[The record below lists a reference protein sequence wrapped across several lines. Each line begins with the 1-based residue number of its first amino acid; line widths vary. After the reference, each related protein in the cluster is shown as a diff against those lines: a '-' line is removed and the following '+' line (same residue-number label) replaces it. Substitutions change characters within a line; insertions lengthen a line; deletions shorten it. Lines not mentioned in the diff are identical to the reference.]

1 MGCASSAPLE
11 RLAKVDTGVVVYSH
25 NDSDHGKRG
34 AGGAALR
41 GDGQTLYVLGN
52 KGLAVFDCRNPAAPA
67 RLAVIDTGTVGIHSG
82 AALAFHNDGVTMYI
96 AGGKGLSVFDVSGDR
111 RAPGKI
117 GSTLETG
124 ALSSRGG
131 AALAFDGDR
140 RLYLAGGKGLV
151 VYDVGPRNERAPQKV
166 GARLIDTGAIGTVS
180 QCALCFSHPGTT
192 PRALYV
198 AGGKGLAVF
207 DLANPDLPRKVGKTV
222 DTGVLNYNGGAA
234 LALHPHVAQLFVAG
248 GGGLAQLDIS
258 YPFAPSVRMKFAHTG
273 CLSYEGGASLAVDGT
288 TLLLAGGNGLGA
300 YELPPH
306 GGDIKR
312 VTRRGT
318 NVGWK
323 QNRTLDT
330 GVFSPNGA
338 TALLVDGGVVYAAG
352 GRGLGVFDA
361 QQLLSRTCSRAA
373 LGPLP
378 GAGIPWPFPPP
389 PGTDAGG
396 KRTKVVVKVE
406 LPVGKLGLTVI
417 TSPPVVGAVRTDSP
431 VAGQVAPGD
440 IIVSLTRPGMGDVDT
455 TNMDGQAVMETLIAF
470 ADREGRSLTVAK
482 HGVYGV
488 GVPPGP
494 LKVLFLDG
502 TCCVYAVKDA
512 SPLFG
517 ATKKGDTLMSVNGK
531 PVTPTTMFDI
541 IKAADDGT
549 SERKLVFR

>member
-52 KGLAVFDCRNPAAPA
+52 KGLAVFDCRDPAAPA

-124 ALSSRGG
+124 ALSSHGG

-180 QCALCFSHPGTT
+180 QCALCFSPPGTT

-207 DLANPDLPRKVGKTV
+207 DLANPDLPRKVGKTM
-222 DTGVLNYNGGAA
+222 TKCGGGVA
-234 LALHPHVAQLFVAG
+234 LALHPQKALVFVAG
-248 GGGLAQLDIS
+248 EGGLALVDIS
-258 YPFAPSVRMKFAHTG
+258 DPLAPFVSMKFEHTG
-273 CLSYEGGASLAVDGT
+273 CQCDGASLAVDDT
-288 TLLLAGGNGLGA
+288 TLLLAGGYGLGA
-300 YELPPH
+300 FDLT
-306 GGDIKR
+306 GGRFKR

-318 NVGWK
+318 NPGWYE
-323 QNRTLDT
+323 NRTLDT
-330 GVFSPNGA
+330 GVVTSNAA
-338 TALLVDGGVVYAAG
+338 TALLMDGGVIYAAG
-352 GRGLGVFDA
+352 GGGLAVIDA
-361 QQLLSRTCSRAA
+361 QQLLGRTCSRAA
-373 LGPLP
+373 LGPDP
-378 GAGIPWPFPPP
+378 GAGIEGVPWPPPPP
-389 PGTDAGG
+389 PGTMQV
-396 KRTKVVVKVE
+396 T
-406 LPVGKLGLTVI
+406 I
-417 TSPPVVGAVRTDSP
+417 PPG
-431 VAGQVAPGD
+431 
-440 IIVSLTRPGMGDVDT
+440 IRPGMQFPVS
-455 TNMDGQAVMETLIAF
+455 MPDG
-470 ADREGRSLTVAK
+470 RERNVTCPE
-482 HGVYGV
+482 GVQ
-488 GVPPGP
+488 PGQ
-494 LKVLFLDG
+494 
-502 TCCVYAVKDA
+502 TIEA
-512 SPLFG
+512 
-517 ATKKGDTLMSVNGK
+517 
-531 PVTPTTMFDI
+531 
-541 IKAADDGT
+541 
-549 SERKLVFR
+549 RVFRLPPPPPK

>member
-180 QCALCFSHPGTT
+180 QCALCFSPPGTT

-207 DLANPDLPRKVGKTV
+207 DLANPDLPRKVGKTM
-222 DTGVLNYNGGAA
+222 TKCGGGVA
-234 LALHPHVAQLFVAG
+234 LALHPQKALVFVAG
-248 GGGLAQLDIS
+248 EGGLALVDIS
-258 YPFAPSVRMKFAHTG
+258 DPLAPFVSMKFEHTG
-273 CLSYEGGASLAVDGT
+273 CQCDGASLAVDDT
-288 TLLLAGGNGLGA
+288 TLLLAGGYGLGA
-300 YELPPH
+300 FDLT
-306 GGDIKR
+306 GGRFKR

-318 NVGWK
+318 NPGWYE
-323 QNRTLDT
+323 NRTLDT
-330 GVFSPNGA
+330 GVVTSNAA
-338 TALLVDGGVVYAAG
+338 TALLMDGGVIYAAG
-352 GRGLGVFDA
+352 GGGLAVIDA
-361 QQLLSRTCSRAA
+361 QQLLGRTCSRAA
-373 LGPLP
+373 LGPDP
-378 GAGIPWPFPPP
+378 GAGIEGIPWPPPPP
-389 PGTDAGG
+389 PGTMQV
-396 KRTKVVVKVE
+396 T
-406 LPVGKLGLTVI
+406 I
-417 TSPPVVGAVRTDSP
+417 PPG
-431 VAGQVAPGD
+431 
-440 IIVSLTRPGMGDVDT
+440 IRPGMQFPVS
-455 TNMDGQAVMETLIAF
+455 MPDG
-470 ADREGRSLTVAK
+470 RERNVTCPE
-482 HGVYGV
+482 GVQPGQTIEARFFRL
-488 GVPPGP
+488 PPP
-494 LKVLFLDG
+494 
-502 TCCVYAVKDA
+502 
-512 SPLFG
+512 P
-517 ATKKGDTLMSVNGK
+517 
-531 PVTPTTMFDI
+531 P
-541 IKAADDGT
+541 
-549 SERKLVFR
+549 

>member
-180 QCALCFSHPGTT
+180 QCALCFSPPGTT

-207 DLANPDLPRKVGKTV
+207 DLANPDLPRKVGKTM
-222 DTGVLNYNGGAA
+222 TKCGGGVA
-234 LALHPHVAQLFVAG
+234 LALHPQKALVFVAG
-248 GGGLAQLDIS
+248 EGGLALVDIS
-258 YPFAPSVRMKFAHTG
+258 DPLAPFVSMKFEHTG
-273 CLSYEGGASLAVDGT
+273 CQCDGASLAVDDT
-288 TLLLAGGNGLGA
+288 TLLLAGGYGLGA
-300 YELPPH
+300 FDLT
-306 GGDIKR
+306 GGRFKR

-318 NVGWK
+318 NPGWYE
-323 QNRTLDT
+323 NRTLDT
-330 GVFSPNGA
+330 GVVTSNAA
-338 TALLVDGGVVYAAG
+338 TALLMDGGVIYAAG
-352 GRGLGVFDA
+352 GGGLAVIDA
-361 QQLLSRTCSRAA
+361 QQLLGRTCSRAA
-373 LGPLP
+373 LGPDP
-378 GAGIPWPFPPP
+378 GAGIEGIPWPPPPP
-389 PGTDAGG
+389 PGTMQV
-396 KRTKVVVKVE
+396 T
-406 LPVGKLGLTVI
+406 I
-417 TSPPVVGAVRTDSP
+417 PPG
-431 VAGQVAPGD
+431 
-440 IIVSLTRPGMGDVDT
+440 IRPGMQFPVS
-455 TNMDGQAVMETLIAF
+455 MPDG
-470 ADREGRSLTVAK
+470 RERNVTCPE
-482 HGVYGV
+482 GVQ
-488 GVPPGP
+488 PGQ
-494 LKVLFLDG
+494 
-502 TCCVYAVKDA
+502 TIEA
-512 SPLFG
+512 
-517 ATKKGDTLMSVNGK
+517 
-531 PVTPTTMFDI
+531 
-541 IKAADDGT
+541 
-549 SERKLVFR
+549 RVFRLPPPPPK

>member
-52 KGLAVFDCRNPAAPA
+52 KGLAVFDCRDPAAPA

-180 QCALCFSHPGTT
+180 QCALCFSPPGTT

-207 DLANPDLPRKVGKTV
+207 DLANPDLPRKVGKTM
-222 DTGVLNYNGGAA
+222 TKCGGGVA
-234 LALHPHVAQLFVAG
+234 LALHPQKALVFVAG
-248 GGGLAQLDIS
+248 EGGLALVDIS
-258 YPFAPSVRMKFAHTG
+258 DPLAPFVSMKFEHTG
-273 CLSYEGGASLAVDGT
+273 CQCDGASLAVDDT
-288 TLLLAGGNGLGA
+288 TLLLAGGYGLGA
-300 YELPPH
+300 FDLT
-306 GGDIKR
+306 GGRFKR

-318 NVGWK
+318 NPGWYE
-323 QNRTLDT
+323 NRTLDT
-330 GVFSPNGA
+330 GVVTSNAA
-338 TALLVDGGVVYAAG
+338 TALLMDGGVIYAAG
-352 GRGLGVFDA
+352 GGGLAVIDA
-361 QQLLSRTCSRAA
+361 QQLLGRTCSRAA
-373 LGPLP
+373 LGPDP
-378 GAGIPWPFPPP
+378 GAGIEGVPWPPPPP
-389 PGTDAGG
+389 PGTMQV
-396 KRTKVVVKVE
+396 T
-406 LPVGKLGLTVI
+406 I
-417 TSPPVVGAVRTDSP
+417 PPG
-431 VAGQVAPGD
+431 
-440 IIVSLTRPGMGDVDT
+440 IRPGMQFPVS
-455 TNMDGQAVMETLIAF
+455 MPDG
-470 ADREGRSLTVAK
+470 RERNVTCPE
-482 HGVYGV
+482 GVQ
-488 GVPPGP
+488 PGQ
-494 LKVLFLDG
+494 
-502 TCCVYAVKDA
+502 TIEA
-512 SPLFG
+512 
-517 ATKKGDTLMSVNGK
+517 
-531 PVTPTTMFDI
+531 
-541 IKAADDGT
+541 
-549 SERKLVFR
+549 RVFRLPPPPPK

>member
-124 ALSSRGG
+124 ALSSHGG

-207 DLANPDLPRKVGKTV
+207 DLANPDLPRKVGKTM
-222 DTGVLNYNGGAA
+222 TKCGGGVA
-234 LALHPHVAQLFVAG
+234 LALHPQKALVFVAG
-248 GGGLAQLDIS
+248 EGGLALVDIS
-258 YPFAPSVRMKFAHTG
+258 DPLAPFVSMKFEHTG
-273 CLSYEGGASLAVDGT
+273 CQCDGASLAVDDT
-288 TLLLAGGNGLGA
+288 TLLLAGGYGLGA
-300 YELPPH
+300 FDLT
-306 GGDIKR
+306 GGRFKR

-318 NVGWK
+318 NPGWYE
-323 QNRTLDT
+323 NRTLDT
-330 GVFSPNGA
+330 GVVTSNAA
-338 TALLVDGGVVYAAG
+338 TALLMDGGVIYAAG
-352 GRGLGVFDA
+352 GGGLAVIDA
-361 QQLLSRTCSRAA
+361 QQLLGRTCSRAA
-373 LGPLP
+373 LGPDP
-378 GAGIPWPFPPP
+378 GAGIEGVPWPPPPP
-389 PGTDAGG
+389 PGTMQV
-396 KRTKVVVKVE
+396 T
-406 LPVGKLGLTVI
+406 I
-417 TSPPVVGAVRTDSP
+417 PPG
-431 VAGQVAPGD
+431 
-440 IIVSLTRPGMGDVDT
+440 IRPGMQFPVS
-455 TNMDGQAVMETLIAF
+455 MPDG
-470 ADREGRSLTVAK
+470 RERNVTCPE
-482 HGVYGV
+482 GVQ
-488 GVPPGP
+488 PGQ
-494 LKVLFLDG
+494 
-502 TCCVYAVKDA
+502 TIEA
-512 SPLFG
+512 
-517 ATKKGDTLMSVNGK
+517 
-531 PVTPTTMFDI
+531 
-541 IKAADDGT
+541 
-549 SERKLVFR
+549 RVFRLPPPPPK